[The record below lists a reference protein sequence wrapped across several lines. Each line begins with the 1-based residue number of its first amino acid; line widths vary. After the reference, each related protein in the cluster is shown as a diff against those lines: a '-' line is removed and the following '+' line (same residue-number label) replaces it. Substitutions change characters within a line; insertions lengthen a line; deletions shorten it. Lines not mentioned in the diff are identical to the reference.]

1 MELYGE
7 QTSGLMRGLDSLLN
21 GMRVTLFCPYAAFP
35 TLLPTSTILLF
46 LQEPEGARPQA
57 SVLPPPLPKK
67 TMLRPSPLSPLQN
80 NVERHSG
87 LRIDCLHANRKRSFA
102 ATNNI
107 VFWGEGGVCMGGGS
121 VGRGRREG

>member
-1 MELYGE
+1 MEFYGE

-35 TLLPTSTILLF
+35 TLLPTSTVLLF

-107 VFWGEGGVCMGGGS
+107 VFG
-121 VGRGRREG
+121 GRGGCAWVGEV